1 MLWNIYFSRKYAT
14 GPWNTW
20 QLVWVAEV
28 LTVAQILLKMLRV
41 LFLIE
46 IKVSEPCHPENFTI
60 LVLPTVPRACNF
72 QVKEGTFTWSVSRCF
87 SFKKC
92 LRAKMPTSRG
102 TEFLPALAIS
112 LSAYSCTHMRRS
124 SPVRDACCIPSVLA
138 MCPSA
143 YLDYSRW
150 FYLFFLSPYS
160 SPFLAISPFISAL
173 IRCTRSRC
181 TLLMIR
187 LWVPFLGEDSFRF
200 LDIIRCS
207 LM

>member
-1 MLWNIYFSRKYAT
+1 M
-14 GPWNTW
+14 
-20 QLVWVAEV
+20 
-28 LTVAQILLKMLRV
+28 AQILLKKLRV

-46 IKVSEPCHPENFTI
+46 IKVSELCPREFYDSAFANFFAFA
-60 LVLPTVPRACNF
+60 VPRTCNF
-72 QVKEGTFTWSVSRCF
+72 HVKEDSFTWSVFRCF

-143 YLDYSRW
+143 YLDYSR
-150 FYLFFLSPYS
+150 
-160 SPFLAISPFISAL
+160 
-173 IRCTRSRC
+173 
-181 TLLMIR
+181 
-187 LWVPFLGEDSFRF
+187 
-200 LDIIRCS
+200 
-207 LM
+207 